1 LIGRYNV
8 KLVLTVVHD
17 DDTNEVVDA
26 LLEHG
31 FYVTR
36 LPSTGGF
43 LRAGNT
49 VLLSGID
56 DDRVDQMLE
65 VIQTRAQIHVGPPAS
80 HTSQKIQT
88 HRAVAFVL
96 GLERLERL

>member
-1 LIGRYNV
+1 V
-8 KLVLTVVHD
+8 KLILTIVRD
-17 DDTNEVVDA
+17 EDADEVVSA
-26 LLEHG
+26 LLEQD

-49 VLLSGID
+49 VLLSGVED
-56 DDRVDQMLE
+56 EQVDQMLE
-65 VIQTRAQIHVGPPAS
+65 IVQSRAQIHVEPPAS
-80 HTSQKIQT
+80 SKLQETKV

-96 GLERLERL
+96 GLERLAKL

>member
-1 LIGRYNV
+1 MKLI
-8 KLVLTVVHD
+8 LTVVRD
-17 DDTNEVVDA
+17 EDADEVIET
-26 LLEHG
+26 LIEQG

-49 VLLSGID
+49 VLLSGVED
-56 DDRVDQMLE
+56 EQVDNMLE
-65 VIQTRAQIHVGPPAS
+65 IVQSRAQIHVEPPAS
-80 HTSQKIQT
+80 NKSQETKV

-96 GLERLERL
+96 GLERLAKL